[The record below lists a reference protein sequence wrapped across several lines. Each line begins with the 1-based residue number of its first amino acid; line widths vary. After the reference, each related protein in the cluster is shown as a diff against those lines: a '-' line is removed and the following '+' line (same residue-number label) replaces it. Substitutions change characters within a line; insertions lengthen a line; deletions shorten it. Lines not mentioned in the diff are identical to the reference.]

1 MAPLLPKLRGYFA
14 EFLDQVSLLRL
25 GIFYPSTCVGLRYGP
40 LVLGLFLALGLV
52 MRIGRGLTS
61 EFDNLVTF
69 PYASSQLGSGILT

>member
-40 LVLGLFLALGLV
+40 LLLGLFLALGLV
-52 MRIGRGLTS
+52 MRIGRSLTS

>member
-40 LVLGLFLALGLV
+40 LVLGLFLALTPAI
-52 MRIGRGLTS
+52 RIGRSLIS
-61 EFDNLVTF
+61 EFNHLVAF
-69 PYASSQLGSGILT
+69 VYASS